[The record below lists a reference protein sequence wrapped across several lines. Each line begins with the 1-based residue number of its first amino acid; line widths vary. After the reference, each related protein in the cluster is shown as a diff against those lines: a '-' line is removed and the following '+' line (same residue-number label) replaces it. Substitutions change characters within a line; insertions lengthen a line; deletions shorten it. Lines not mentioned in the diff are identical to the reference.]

1 MIVVGIV
8 SLIASIAV
16 PYFVTYRASA
26 QAKTCVANLKQ
37 LQGAKEQWATEQRRG
52 NGDPCDLT
60 DIVGTDKYIRN
71 PVACPSAGGADYLMG
86 AVGENPRCPTTLT
99 DHVLP

>member
-8 SLIASIAV
+8 SLIASIAI

-37 LQGAKEQWATEQRRG
+37 LQGAKEQWAMEQRRG
-52 NGDPCDLT
+52 SGDPCDLT

-71 PVACPSAGGADYLMG
+71 SITCPSGGGADYVVG
-86 AVGENPRCPTTLT
+86 TVGENPRCPTSLG